1 VLIIR
6 SLEARGIRYAMAD
19 YWIAYYTTFMTNER
33 IIVAAD
39 DIGRIPAYEQEV
51 RAHRQEAVRISRTA
65 CGTEPP
71 VIEGVYF
78 CPLE

>member
-1 VLIIR
+1 
-6 SLEARGIRYAMAD
+6 MAD

-51 RAHRQEAVRISRTA
+51 LAHRGEAVRIARTP
-65 CGTEPP
+65 CGDPRP

-78 CPLE
+78 CPLQ